1 MATKLQVKGSWN
13 EVKAKLKQKYGQ
25 LTDDD
30 LSFAERKKMRF
41 WDVFNDDWESPK
53 RIFAL
58 RSRNYSQTVC
68 SAFGLASPSPLINH
82 QAQMAAPAANS
93 APANMTARKPATKE

>member
-1 MATKLQVKGSWN
+1 MA
-13 EVKAKLKQKYGQ
+13 

-30 LSFAERKKMRF
+30 LSFARRKKMSF
-41 WDVFNDDWESPK
+41 WDVYNGDWESPK

-58 RSRNYSQTVC
+58 RSRNYSQTQLL
-68 SAFGLASPSPLINH
+68 GLASALINH
-82 QAQMAAPAANS
+82 QAQMAPPAANI

>member
-1 MATKLQVKGSWN
+1 MA
-13 EVKAKLKQKYGQ
+13 

-58 RSRNYSQTVC
+58 RSRNYSQTAG
-68 SAFGLASPSPLINH
+68 SAFGFGFGFN
-82 QAQMAAPAANS
+82 
-93 APANMTARKPATKE
+93 